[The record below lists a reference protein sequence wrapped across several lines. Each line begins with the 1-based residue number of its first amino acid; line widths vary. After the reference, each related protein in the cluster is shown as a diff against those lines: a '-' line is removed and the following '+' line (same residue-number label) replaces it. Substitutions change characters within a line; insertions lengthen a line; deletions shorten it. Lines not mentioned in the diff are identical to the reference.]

1 MHLKRHPSRPGTD
14 AMMAS
19 AVLLLIGLG
28 QPALAQSADPAE
40 AAALNPAANT
50 PAQESQEDAMAS
62 DNTTPLGEQDK
73 TPAPA
78 EMAQVDASPS
88 PEPKPCPEP
97 SPCPQFPAPTTLDQ
111 AQLST
116 VQMLSGVVAT
126 ALALPATLALA
137 TAIGTGPSDL
147 YVAALPALLVL
158 AVLPPLATTGAEWGL
173 SKWLLGASPGSFW
186 WSLGAASLGHVG
198 AIGGAVALKVSTQD
212 LSSATVFAAS
222 ESLLLPSLVTATL
235 ALTRPSENL
244 E

>member
-1 MHLKRHPSRPGTD
+1 MHLQRYPSRLGTD
-14 AMMAS
+14 AIMAS
-19 AVLLLIGLG
+19 AMLLLIGLG
-28 QPALAQSADPAE
+28 QPALAQSADRAE

-50 PAQESQEDAMAS
+50 PAQDRQEDAMAS
-62 DNTTPLGEQDK
+62 DNTTPLAEPEK
-73 TPAPA
+73 TPASA
-78 EMAQVDASPS
+78 EPAQVDTA
-88 PEPKPCPEP
+88 PCPAP
-97 SPCPQFPAPTTLDQ
+97 QPCSTPDPCPQCPAPTTLDQ

-126 ALALPATLALA
+126 AVAMPTALALA

-198 AIGGAVALKVSTQD
+198 AIGAAVALKVSTQD
-212 LSSATVFAAS
+212 LSSATVFVAS